1 MKIPTRITITLY
13 HPPKRMI
20 QWCFLRSK
28 QREAADIWRHRCRL
42 ALANAANLDS
52 ETHSP
57 RQRGLNG
64 LERRCSPPYGP
75 LTRAGVKSPCS
86 SPFRP
91 PLFTHSFWRVVLA
104 IHSIGVYQAF
114 GQDDAQAETNPSSLW
129 NMIEQG
135 GWAMAPLGICSL
147 ALIYLIIH
155 CSRETKATRFGT
167 ERFSERIESLCK
179 SGKLDE
185 AISAA
190 KQEPALLGRA
200 LSLAFDKFDPDAEA
214 IDRGKLDET
223 VHEQFE
229 LEEHAVGQWI
239 HYINVIA
246 TVSPMIGLLGTVS
259 GMIGAFQT
267 MSAGGMGR
275 PELLAGNIGEA
286 LITTATGLCIGI
298 PAMIAHSYFSN
309 RLNNRLVENTQRA
322 NAVSECLET
331 LL

>member
-1 MKIPTRITITLY
+1 MKTPTKNALISFF
-13 HPPKRMI
+13 
-20 QWCFLRSK
+20 FLSTGIK
-28 QREAADIWRHRCRL
+28 
-42 ALANAANLDS
+42 
-52 ETHSP
+52 
-57 RQRGLNG
+57 
-64 LERRCSPPYGP
+64 
-75 LTRAGVKSPCS
+75 
-86 SPFRP
+86 
-91 PLFTHSFWRVVLA
+91 
-104 IHSIGVYQAF
+104 QAF
-114 GQDDAQAETNPSSLW
+114 GQVDAQPNANASSLR

-135 GWAMAPLGICSL
+135 GWAMAPLGMCSL

-155 CSRETKATRFGT
+155 CSKETKPARFGS
-167 ERFSERIESLCK
+167 ELFSERIESLCK
-179 SGKLDE
+179 SGKLAE

-200 LSLAFDKFDPDAEA
+200 IALALEKIGPESEFM
-214 IDRGKLDET
+214 DRDKLDET

-229 LEEHAVGQWI
+229 IEEHAVSQWI

-298 PAMIAHSYFSN
+298 PAMIAHSYFTN
-309 RLNNRLVENTQRA
+309 RLNNQLVENGQRA
-322 NAVSECLET
+322 NVISECLDYR
-331 LL
+331 